1 MGIYSTG
8 SIADITEGR
17 LEGDPGIII
26 RQLLIDSRSA
36 SVSPSTLFIAIT
48 GRQHDGHRYIPDL
61 YQRGVRAFVISTMQE
76 TYLKMAGAGFIVV
89 KDTLQA
95 LQDIARFHRKQFT
108 CPVIGIAGSNGKT
121 IVKEWLYH
129 CLSERFN
136 IARSPKSYNSQV
148 GVPLSLWLM
157 DEHTELGVFEAGI
170 SLPGEMMK
178 LQQMITPGIGIF
190 TNIGEAHQEN
200 FPNIREKIREKLRL
214 FKGCETLVYCCDH
227 ALIADTVEQVP
238 ELKGVSLFGW
248 SFLGKGAVNVT
259 RLQRTE
265 KTTCRVTYNA
275 ITLDITIPFA
285 DSASLENALHCAVL
299 MIRMGIDP
307 ETIRSRLN
315 DLPPIAMRLEQK
327 SAIHGCTLINDSY
340 NSDVNSLSIALE
352 VLNRQWQHKRKTL
365 ILSDILQSGKESDA
379 LYGLVATLVREKG
392 VSRIIGIGSAISKNA
407 GLFTIPAKFYETTQ
421 AFMEDFNPAEFR
433 DEAILIKGSRKYA
446 FERIAAGLEQKKHTT
461 SIEINLDALIHN
473 LNYFRSLLRPG
484 TRTMVMVKALSYGS
498 GRHEIAGILQFQRVD
513 YLGVAI
519 ADEGVSLRESG
530 ITLPIMV
537 MNPEPESFDTIIQY
551 RLEPEIYSFRILE
564 MFYKAVG
571 RNQEIDYP
579 VHIKL
584 DTGMHRMGFL
594 PSETELLC
602 RELPRLKHIRVCSVF
617 SHLAGSDEEA
627 LDDFTR
633 GQVQVFSTVSGQII
647 KALGYP
653 VIRHILNTSGIERFP
668 EAQFDMV
675 RLGIGLYGIS
685 CSDSGKLRSVST
697 LKSTIL
703 QIKPVQP
710 GESVGYG
717 RRGMPQRPSQIA
729 VVPIGYADGLNR
741 RMGNGTG
748 KFLVKGE
755 YAPTVGN
762 ICMDM
767 TMIDVTGLGAVEGD
781 EVVIF
786 GENPTITS
794 LAVNLETI
802 PYEVLTGISERVK
815 RVYIHE

>member
-8 SIADITEGR
+8 SIAEITGGR
-17 LEGDPGIII
+17 LEGDSGIII
-26 RQLLIDSRSA
+26 HQLLIDSRSA
-36 SVSPSTLFIAIT
+36 SVSPTTLFIAIP

-61 YQRGVRAFVISTMQE
+61 YQRGVRAFVISSMHE
-76 TYLKMAGAGFIVV
+76 SYLTMAGAGFIMVN
-89 KDTLQA
+89 DTLQA
-95 LQDIARFHRKQFT
+95 LQDIARFHRKQFA
-108 CPVIGIAGSNGKT
+108 CPVIAIAGSNGKT
-121 IVKEWLYH
+121 IIKEWLYN
-129 CLSERFN
+129 CLSERFM
-136 IARSPKSYNSQV
+136 ITRSPKSYNSQV

-157 DEHTELGVFEAGI
+157 DEKTELGIFEAGI
-170 SLPGEMMK
+170 SFPGEMQK
-178 LQQMITPGIGIF
+178 LQLMIKPRIGVF

-200 FPNIREKIREKLRL
+200 FSNIKDKVREKLKL
-214 FKGCETLVYCCDH
+214 FQDCETLVYCCDH
-227 ALIADTVEQVP
+227 PLIEDSVKQVP
-238 ELKGVSLFGW
+238 ELKGVRLFGW
-248 SFLGKGAVNVT
+248 SLQGRGSVNVT
-259 RLQRTE
+259 RLHQSD
-265 KTTCRVTYNA
+265 KTTCRVSYNA
-275 ITLDITIPFA
+275 IILDITIPFT
-285 DSASLENALHCAVL
+285 DSASVENALHCAAL
-299 MIRMGIDP
+299 MLLMGIDP
-307 ETIRSRLN
+307 ETIRSGLR
-315 DLPPIAMRLEQK
+315 DLQPIAMRLEQK
-327 SAIHGCTLINDSY
+327 SAINGCTLINDSY
-340 NSDVNSLSIALE
+340 NSDINSLSIALE
-352 VLNRQWQHKRKTL
+352 LLNRQWQHKQKTL

-379 LYGLVATLVREKG
+379 LYSLVASLVRDKG
-392 VSRIIGIGSAISKNA
+392 VNRIIGIGSAISKNA
-407 GLFTIPAKFYETTQ
+407 GLFSIPAKFYETTQ
-421 AFMEDFNPAEFR
+421 AFLEDFNPGEFR
-433 DEAILIKGSRKYA
+433 NEAILIKGSRKYA
-446 FERIAAGLEQKKHTT
+446 FERIAAWLEQKKHTT
-461 SIEINLDALIHN
+461 SIEINLDALVHN
-473 LNYFRSLLRPG
+473 LNYFRSLLRQG

-519 ADEGVSLRESG
+519 ADEGVSLRQAG

-537 MNPEPESFDTIIQY
+537 MNPEPESFDTMIHY

-564 MFYKAVG
+564 MFHKVAG

-594 PSETELLC
+594 SSETEQLC
-602 RELPRLKHIRVCSVF
+602 RELVRLKHIRVCSVF
-617 SHLAGSDEEA
+617 SHLAGSDEEV

-633 GQVQVFSTVSGQII
+633 IQVQVFSAVSGQII

-653 VIRHILNTSGIERFP
+653 AIRHILNTSGIERFP

-685 CSDSGKLRSVST
+685 STDSGKLRPVST

-703 QIKPVQP
+703 QIKTVQP

-717 RRGMPQRPSQIA
+717 RRGMPKKTSLIA
-729 VVPIGYADGLNR
+729 VVPVGYADGLNR

-748 KFLVKGE
+748 KFLVRGKP
-755 YAPTVGN
+755 APTVGN

-786 GENPTITS
+786 GENPPITT
-794 LAVNLETI
+794 LATDLETI